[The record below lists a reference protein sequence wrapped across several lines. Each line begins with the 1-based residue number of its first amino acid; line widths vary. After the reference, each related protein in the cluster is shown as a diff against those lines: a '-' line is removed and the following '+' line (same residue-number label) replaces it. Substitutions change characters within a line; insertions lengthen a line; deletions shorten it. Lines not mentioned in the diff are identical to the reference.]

1 VKKDTNKRDA
11 ILMTATHLFQ
21 LQGYHATGL
30 NQIIEESGA
39 PKGSLY
45 YHFPNGKEEIARE
58 AIKRMRELVLEKTTE
73 DLNRGKTAIEAFKFH
88 VNSIANMCD
97 QNGSVEVEGLQISLI
112 ASETASTHESLRIV
126 CNETFAVWQELYA
139 NKLEHFGY
147 DKEQARELGVTLNAL
162 IEGGCMLAVTNKS
175 SYPLR
180 CISNQITAL
189 LKKSKYVTG

>member
-1 VKKDTNKRDA
+1 MKKQNSKRDA

-30 NQIIEESGA
+30 KQIIEESGA

-58 AIKRMRELVLEKTTE
+58 AIMRMKELVLEKTRE
-73 DLNRGKTAIEAFKFH
+73 DLCKGESAIESFQLH

-97 QNGSVEVEGLQISLI
+97 QHGSMEVEGLQISLI
-112 ASETASTHESLRIV
+112 ASETASTHESLRKA
-126 CNETFAVWQELYA
+126 CAETFNAWQDLYT
-139 NKLEHFGY
+139 KRLEDFGF
-147 DKEQARELGVTLNAL
+147 DADQARELGVTLNAL

-180 CISNQITAL
+180 CISNQLEML
-189 LKKSKYVTG
+189 LKQ

>member
-1 VKKDTNKRDA
+1 MIKVKRDNNKRDA
-11 ILMTATHLFQ
+11 ILMTAAHLFQ

-58 AIKRMRELVLEKTTE
+58 AIKRMKELVLEKTKE
-73 DLNRGKTAIEAFKFH
+73 DLRKGETAVEAFKLH

-97 QNGSVEVEGLQISLI
+97 KNGSMEVEGLQISLI
-112 ASETASTHESLRIV
+112 ASETATTHESLREA
-126 CNETFAVWQELYA
+126 CNETFIAWQELYS
-139 NKLEHFGY
+139 NRLVEFGFNP
-147 DKEQARELGVTLNAL
+147 DHARELGVTLNAL

-180 CISNQITAL
+180 CISNQLEML
-189 LKKSKYVTG
+189 LKQ

>member
-1 VKKDTNKRDA
+1 
-11 ILMTATHLFQ
+11 MTATHLFQ

-30 NQIIEESGA
+30 KQIIEESGA

-58 AIKRMRELVLEKTTE
+58 AIMRMKELVLEKTRE
-73 DLNRGKTAIEAFKFH
+73 DLCKGESAIESFQLH

-97 QNGSVEVEGLQISLI
+97 QHGSMEVEGLQISLI
-112 ASETASTHESLRIV
+112 ASETASTHESLRKA
-126 CNETFAVWQELYA
+126 CAETFNAWQDLYT
-139 NKLEHFGY
+139 KRLEDFGF
-147 DKEQARELGVTLNAL
+147 DADQARELGVTLNAL

-180 CISNQITAL
+180 CISNQLEML
-189 LKKSKYVTG
+189 LKQ

>member
-1 VKKDTNKRDA
+1 MKKDTNKRDA

-139 NKLEHFGY
+139 NKLEQFGY
-147 DKEQARELGVTLNAL
+147 DKQQARELGVTLNAL

>member
-1 VKKDTNKRDA
+1 MKKDTNKRDA

-139 NKLEHFGY
+139 NKLEQFGY
-147 DKEQARELGVTLNAL
+147 DKQQARELGVTLNAL

-189 LKKSKYVTG
+189 LKQSKYVKG

>member
-1 VKKDTNKRDA
+1 MKKDTNKRDA

-139 NKLEHFGY
+139 NKLEQFGY
-147 DKEQARELGVTLNAL
+147 DKQQARELGVTLNAL

-189 LKKSKYVTG
+189 LKQ